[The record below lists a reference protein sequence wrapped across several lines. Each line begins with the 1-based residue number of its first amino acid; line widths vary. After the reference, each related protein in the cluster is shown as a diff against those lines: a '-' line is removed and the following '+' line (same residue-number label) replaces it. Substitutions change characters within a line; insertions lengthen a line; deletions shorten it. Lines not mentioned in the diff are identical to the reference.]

1 MKERMAAARWQE
13 SVEENGLAEEVYQS
27 NDDDM
32 MMLRKRDESNM
43 PTDTVLIAWCRQSWT
58 VRRMMMDDG

>member
-1 MKERMAAARWQE
+1 MKERMAAAGWQE

-32 MMLRKRDESNM
+32 MMLRKRDESSM
-43 PTDTVLIAWCRQSWT
+43 PTDTGMIALVPAKVDSAAD
-58 VRRMMMDDG
+58 DDG

>member
-32 MMLRKRDESNM
+32 MMLRKRDESSM